1 MLAPSTSPET
11 RGGLTAAP
19 APRRRSTLI
28 LALVV
33 LAGVTYVAG
42 LNVLPLTDPD
52 EVFYAQTAREMLRDH
67 SPLTPLMFGEPQFEK
82 PPLTYW
88 CLMASFSAF
97 GVTPWAA
104 RLIPALFGM
113 LGVAATYLFG
123 RRVLPERTAA
133 IAALIQASC
142 LVCLGQSIAL
152 LTDMVFTSLIV
163 VSMWGFFL
171 WFAERQQRFLYL
183 FAVAAALAVLTKGP
197 VGIIAELLAIVTF
210 LLVTRR
216 RDALRSFLLHPW
228 WLPFAALAAPWYLY
242 ATLTYGRAFTWE
254 FLIHDNWDRIL
265 RAEHTNFDNQYFY
278 PAVLIVGLFPWTP
291 LLAYLGAGWKKHREL
306 ATFLAMWFLAVY
318 VIFAIAHSKLASY
331 ILPLFPAL
339 AVLLALSLESFA
351 GLRRRTPVAAAVFV
365 LFGAGMI
372 AAPFLAHGPLAAQL
386 HPLLLAVAAFGVVQ
400 LACGALLLMRR
411 LAPVLALNAAGFLA
425 IVLLGFLSVP
435 AAATAGF
442 TDADT
447 ARIVAEQGLAGQTV
461 VASKLYARGVHFYAG
476 NPIAVMDTRA
486 NPFWSPHPVEVLW
499 QDGQIRAFF
508 DDKPKVLC
516 VIRPGDVRRLDTL
529 FAGARTQKV
538 LSDQFDRMV
547 VLSVKK

>member
-1 MLAPSTSPET
+1 MLPHPTALEPRAGEHSPPSP
-11 RGGLTAAP
+11 
-19 APRRRSTLI
+19 PRRSALF
-28 LALVV
+28 LALIA
-33 LAGVTYVAG
+33 LAGVTYLAG

-52 EVFYAQTAREMLRDH
+52 EVFYAQTAREMLQH
-67 SPLTPLMFGEPQFEK
+67 KSLLTPLMFGQPQFEK

-113 LGVAATYLFG
+113 LGVAATYFFG

-133 IAALIQASC
+133 IAALIQATC

-163 VSMWGFFL
+163 VSMWGFYL
-171 WFAERQQRFLYL
+171 WFAQRRQRFLYL
-183 FAVAAALAVLTKGP
+183 FAAAAALAVLTKGP
-197 VGIIAELLAIVTF
+197 VGIIAELLAIVAF
-210 LLVTRR
+210 LLVTKN

-228 WLPFAALAAPWYLY
+228 WLVFLALAAPWYLF

-254 FLIHDNWDRIL
+254 FLVHDNWGRIL

-291 LLAYLGAGWKKHREL
+291 LLALLGAGWKRHRPL
-306 ATFLAMWFLAVY
+306 ATFLGMWFLAVY

-331 ILPLFPAL
+331 ILPLFPAI
-339 AVLLALSLESFA
+339 AVLLALSLESLD
-351 GLRRRTPVAAAVFV
+351 GMRRRTVAAAALFM

-372 AAPFLAHGPLAAQL
+372 AAPWLARGPLAAEL
-386 HPLLLAVAAFGVVQ
+386 RPLLLAVAAYGIVQ

-411 LAPVLALNAAGFLA
+411 LAPVIALNAAGFLA
-425 IVLLGFLSVP
+425 IVLLGFLSIP
-435 AAATAGF
+435 AVATDGF
-442 TDADT
+442 TDADM
-447 ARIVAEQGLAGQTV
+447 ARIVAEQGLAGQTI
-461 VASKLYARGVHFYAG
+461 VASKLYARGVHFHTG
-476 NPIAVMDTRA
+476 DPIAVMDTRP

-499 QDGQIRAFF
+499 QDDQIRAFF

-529 FAGARTQKV
+529 FAGLRTQTV
-538 LSDQFDRMV
+538 LSDQFERMV
-547 VLSVKK
+547 ILSAKN